1 MFSIISIL
9 TIITLLTFFI
19 NDLSSNLFHNPII
32 STQVLK
38 TDQGFEYK
46 IPFFIF
52 TIIESQENTTGY
64 PIKGSLK
71 FSGNEPIIPEA
82 TLITITNFD
91 ETPRIIE
98 KLDTQMTQFNLSMNH
113 SNMINC
119 NDQNSDCVKGIAI
132 SSEFRNRTL
141 KGNRGENLFRYLVFD
156 FKLNVTFNNYT
167 KNELW
172 EYIKYKKYRI
182 DMYIN
187 DNSYSNQFYEVRSV
201 QNKYY
206 LLSSHKNLIFEN
218 KIRKTTVYRFF
229 KKNYSNQGIIL
240 FNDHRNE
247 DPLVLI
253 WKVLTGVFG
262 YYDWFR
268 GSYENFIERS
278 KWIGNRQETYSY
290 IHSERSYE
298 TDSIIDGALSIIFI
312 LDPYKDYKSYT
323 YPSISILGL
332 I

>member
-1 MFSIISIL
+1 
-9 TIITLLTFFI
+9 
-19 NDLSSNLFHNPII
+19 
-32 STQVLK
+32 LK
-38 TDQGFEYK
+38 TKSEK
-46 IPFFIF
+46 RLFI
-52 TIIESQENTTGY
+52 G
-64 PIKGSLK
+64 
-71 FSGNEPIIPEA
+71 
-82 TLITITNFD
+82 
-91 ETPRIIE
+91 
-98 KLDTQMTQFNLSMNH
+98 
-113 SNMINC
+113 
-119 NDQNSDCVKGIAI
+119 
-132 SSEFRNRTL
+132 
-141 KGNRGENLFRYLVFD
+141 
-156 FKLNVTFNNYT
+156 
-167 KNELW
+167 
-172 EYIKYKKYRI
+172 
-182 DMYIN
+182 
-187 DNSYSNQFYEVRSV
+187 
-201 QNKYY
+201 
-206 LLSSHKNLIFEN
+206 
-218 KIRKTTVYRFF
+218 FF
-229 KKNYSNQGIIL
+229 KKFYSNQGINI